1 MLDTEVG
8 RAVCSGR
15 LDVGLP
21 ESVHDYI
28 DWKRVRCHRS
38 RLGSIEGREL
48 R

>member
-1 MLDTEVG
+1 MFDDMLDTEMG

-28 DWKRVRCHRS
+28 DWKRRIGA
-38 RLGSIEGREL
+38 LP
-48 R
+48 